1 MIQKNIV
8 HMEQCDIRV
17 TAYKDGRTFD
27 DCRKIARSLLPK
39 IKSQI
44 DKVGHIS
51 WNDALAI
58 SEHDAVVYKLA
69 MKYLKQ
75 EGYDIGN
82 NVTPQIRHRLI

>member
-1 MIQKNIV
+1 M
-8 HMEQCDIRV
+8 RV

-27 DCRKIARSLLPK
+27 DCRRVARSVLPK

-44 DKVGHIS
+44 DRDGRIS

-75 EGYDIGN
+75 EGFDIGDN
-82 NVTPQIRHRLI
+82 TTPQIRHRRI